1 MLKWLLE
8 NVPILNQHD
17 VLNLV
22 AKVSKKTPMYEI
34 VDDSHSCVCIC
45 DKYRKFT
52 LSMRKS
58 S

>member
-22 AKVSKKTPMYEI
+22 AKVSKETPMYEI
-34 VDDSHSCVCIC
+34 VDDSHSYVCVFATNIGSLL
-45 DKYRKFT
+45 FP
-52 LSMRKS
+52 
-58 S
+58 